1 MNFPAASGTQG
12 VEIKAGNGRPSQRL
26 AAAGPEI
33 AAALAGGAFSSPSG
47 ARCAPSPPPPP
58 GPGTWGRHR
67 GSQAHA
73 SLCCQVVERA
83 GDRPSAASPS
93 SASLSARLS
102 DGVGPGEGLR
112 EGPAVP
118 VLWAGS
124 TGWMPTRAPDPFLSL
139 CG

>member
-1 MNFPAASGTQG
+1 MGAPLSGWQL
-12 VEIKAGNGRPSQRL
+12 R
-26 AAAGPEI
+26 GPKLLLLWR
-33 AAALAGGAFSSPSG
+33 A
-47 ARCAPSPPPPP
+47 APSPLHLAPAVPPPHPPPP

-67 GSQAHA
+67 VSQAHA

-93 SASLSARLS
+93 SASLGARLS
-102 DGVGPGEGLR
+102 DGVSPGEGLR